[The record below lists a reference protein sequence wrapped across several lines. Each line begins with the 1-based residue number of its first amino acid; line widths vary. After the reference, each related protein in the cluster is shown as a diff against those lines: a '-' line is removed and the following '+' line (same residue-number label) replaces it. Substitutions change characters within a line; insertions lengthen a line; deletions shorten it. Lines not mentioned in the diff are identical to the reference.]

1 VGYGFGNRIAVG
13 RRAITASPSF
23 DPDALAYFSTAGITD
38 STAKTQ
44 INSFVVGIKDLGL
57 WSNMVCWPLRSSQN
71 ASSGTTEYSLGGF
84 GTYNG
89 SLLGTALPIRNTEG
103 INFLTGQTN
112 SRILVSLPQI
122 NQPFSFYGCWFFST
136 ATSSNE
142 FLFSSVASSFSP
154 FVKKEVIP
162 ASPYAIQMSAFPS
175 SLYSTQ
181 KRAGQTRMFVSG
193 SFNGASSSISIDGSS
208 NSGSTGTGNT
218 GASGINIGNGNT
230 LTNANSNYE
239 ISFLMISTSALN
251 DASIRA
257 LYKSTLGD
265 GLGLP

>member
-1 VGYGFGNRIAVG
+1 MGGFSIGYGISLKS
-13 RRAITASPSF
+13 RRTF
-23 DPDALAYFSTAGITD
+23 DGDAAAYFLTAGITD
-38 STAKTQ
+38 AAAKTQ
-44 INSFVVGIKDLGL
+44 IDGFVKGIKSLNL
-57 WSNMVCWPLRSSQN
+57 WNTSVFWPMRLAQN

-230 LTNANSNYE
+230 ATNANSNYE
-239 ISFLMISTSALN
+239 ISFLMISTSSLN
-251 DASIRA
+251 DSELRP
-257 LYKSTLGD
+257 LYKETLGS

>member
-1 VGYGFGNRIAVG
+1 MPKLGLSLGLPTTRVSA
-13 RRAITASPSF
+13 AF
-23 DPDALAYFSTAGITD
+23 DPNALAYFTTAGITD
-38 STAKTQ
+38 AAAKTQ
-44 INSFVVGIKDLGL
+44 IDGFVKGIKSLNL
-57 WSNMVCWPLRSSQN
+57 WNTSVFWPMRLAQN

-142 FLFSSVASSFSP
+142 FLFSSVASSFLP

-162 ASPYAIQMSAFPS
+162 ASPYAILMSAFPS

-181 KRAGQTRMFVSG
+181 KRAGQTKMFVSG
-193 SFNGASSSISIDGSS
+193 RFNGASSSISIDGSS
-208 NSGSTGTGNT
+208 NFGSTGTGNT
-218 GASGINIGNGNT
+218 GASGINIGNGNSAAS
-230 LTNANSNYE
+230 ANSNYE
-239 ISFLMISTSALN
+239 ISFLMISTSALD